1 MSFPSLS
8 RKPVKVEIQ
17 DEFSTI
23 STPFE
28 AGYQQ
33 TRERHTR
40 SRRTISAKYFVE
52 TADRDAILSHYESV
66 RGSGSFDWTDPESSD
81 TYTVR
86 YTEAPKNVVDGAW
99 PGWYEITLK
108 MREL

>member
-1 MSFPSLS
+1 MAFPALS
-8 RKPVKVEIQ
+8 KKPVKIEIQ
-17 DEFSTI
+17 DEFATI

-40 SRRTISAKYFVE
+40 SRRTFVVSYKVP
-52 TADRDAILSHYESV
+52 TSDRDAILSHYAEV
-66 RGSGSFDWTDPESSD
+66 RGSGIFDWIDPETST
-81 TYTVR
+81 TYQVR
-86 YTEAPKNVVDGAW
+86 YTEAPKVPVDGAW

-108 MREL
+108 MREA